1 MKKIKNILY
10 TILLMLIV
18 YFVYINLDDII
29 KNLKALIISK
39 SDLVIKE
46 PNSYKVDYTF
56 ENFNYKISYVPY
68 NKEEL
73 IDIYFNVLNNGY
85 NEFTFYCPK
94 EYKSC
99 TKDVENIGNDSKLM
113 SNINNYVHP
122 YNSFKTIK
130 TKVSS
135 NNEITLE
142 IQKKYSEEKINK
154 INELVNNV
162 ISELDLNNIDD
173 LTKIERIHN
182 YILNHTVYD
191 KNTNNF
197 DINSAYGSL
206 IEGHAVCSGYADA
219 FSIFMNIYK
228 IPNIRVSSENH
239 LWNLVY
245 INGKW
250 LHIDLTWD
258 DSENNKYDNN
268 YFLITKEK
276 LFSLDTKEH
285 NFDESFFIEAN

>member
-18 YFVYINLDDII
+18 YFVYINLDDIT
-29 KNLKALIISK
+29 KDLKALIVSK
-39 SDLVIKE
+39 NDLVIKE

-73 IDIYFNVLNNGY
+73 IDIYFNDLNNGY

-94 EYKSC
+94 EYKNC
-99 TKDVENIGNDSKLM
+99 TKDVESIGNDSKLM

>member
-18 YFVYINLDDII
+18 YFVYINLDDIT
-29 KNLKALIISK
+29 KDLKALIISK
-39 SDLVIKE
+39 NDLVIKE

-73 IDIYFNVLNNGY
+73 IDVYFNVLNNGY

-99 TKDVENIGNDSKLM
+99 TKDVESIGNDSKLM

>member
-18 YFVYINLDDII
+18 YYVYINLDDIT
-29 KNLKALIISK
+29 KDLKALIVSK
-39 SDLVIKE
+39 NDLVIKE

-99 TKDVENIGNDSKLM
+99 TKDVESIGNDSKLM

>member
-18 YFVYINLDDII
+18 YFVYINLDDIT
-29 KNLKALIISK
+29 KDLKALIISK
-39 SDLVIKE
+39 NDLVIKE

-99 TKDVENIGNDSKLM
+99 TKDVESIGNDSKLM

-191 KNTNNF
+191 KNTNSF

>member
-18 YFVYINLDDII
+18 YFVYINLDDIT
-29 KNLKALIISK
+29 KDLKALIVSK
-39 SDLVIKE
+39 NDLVIKE
-46 PNSYKVDYTF
+46 PNSYKVDYNF

-94 EYKSC
+94 EYKNC
-99 TKDVENIGNDSKLM
+99 TKDVESIGNDSKLM

-182 YILNHTVYD
+182 YILSHTVYD

>member
-18 YFVYINLDDII
+18 YFVYINLDDIT
-29 KNLKALIISK
+29 KDLKALIISK
-39 SDLVIKE
+39 NDLVIKE

-56 ENFNYKISYVPY
+56 ENFNYKVSYVPY

-94 EYKSC
+94 EYKNC
-99 TKDVENIGNDSKLM
+99 TKDVESIGNDSKLM
-113 SNINNYVHP
+113 SNINNYIHP

-154 INELVNNV
+154 INELINNV

>member
-18 YFVYINLDDII
+18 YFVYINLDDIT
-29 KNLKALIISK
+29 KDLKALIVSK
-39 SDLVIKE
+39 NDLVIKE

-56 ENFNYKISYVPY
+56 ENFNYKVSYVPY

-99 TKDVENIGNDSKLM
+99 TKDVESIGNDSKLM

-162 ISELDLNNIDD
+162 IGELDLNNIDD

>member
-18 YFVYINLDDII
+18 YFVYINLDDIT
-29 KNLKALIISK
+29 KDLKALIISK
-39 SDLVIKE
+39 NDLVIKE

-56 ENFNYKISYVPY
+56 ENFNYKVSYVPY

-94 EYKSC
+94 EYKNC
-99 TKDVENIGNDSKLM
+99 TKDVESIGNDSKLM
-113 SNINNYVHP
+113 SNINNYIHP

-135 NNEITLE
+135 NTEITLE

-154 INELVNNV
+154 INELINNV

>member
-18 YFVYINLDDII
+18 YFVYINLDDIT
-29 KNLKALIISK
+29 KDLKALIISK
-39 SDLVIKE
+39 NDLVIKE

-99 TKDVENIGNDSKLM
+99 TKDVESIGNDSKLM

-162 ISELDLNNIDD
+162 INELDLNNIDD

>member
-18 YFVYINLDDII
+18 YFVYINLDDIT
-29 KNLKALIISK
+29 KDLKALIVSRN
-39 SDLVIKE
+39 DLVIKE

-94 EYKSC
+94 EYKNC
-99 TKDVENIGNDSKLM
+99 TKDVESIGNDSKLM

-173 LTKIERIHN
+173 LTKIERIHS

-191 KNTNNF
+191 KNTKNF

>member
-18 YFVYINLDDII
+18 YFVYINLDDIT

-56 ENFNYKISYVPY
+56 ENFNYKVSYVPY

-99 TKDVENIGNDSKLM
+99 TKDVESIGNDSKLM

-162 ISELDLNNIDD
+162 INELDLNNIDD

>member
-18 YFVYINLDDII
+18 YFIYINLDDIT
-29 KNLKALIISK
+29 KDLKALIISK
-39 SDLVIKE
+39 NDLVIKE

-99 TKDVENIGNDSKLM
+99 TKDVESIGNDSKLM

-135 NNEITLE
+135 SNEITLE

-206 IEGHAVCSGYADA
+206 IEGHSVCSGYADA

>member
-18 YFVYINLDDII
+18 YFVYINLDDIT
-29 KNLKALIISK
+29 KDLKALIVSRN
-39 SDLVIKE
+39 DLVIKE

-99 TKDVENIGNDSKLM
+99 TKDVESIGNDSKLM

>member
-18 YFVYINLDDII
+18 YFVYINLDDIT
-29 KNLKALIISK
+29 KDLKALIVSK
-39 SDLVIKE
+39 NDLVIKE

-94 EYKSC
+94 EYKNC
-99 TKDVENIGNDSKLM
+99 TKDVESIGNDSKLM

-154 INELVNNV
+154 INELVNIV

>member
-18 YFVYINLDDII
+18 YFVYINLDDIT
-29 KNLKALIISK
+29 KDLKALIISK
-39 SDLVIKE
+39 NDLVIKE

-56 ENFNYKISYVPY
+56 ENFNYKVSYVPY
-68 NKEEL
+68 NKEDL

-99 TKDVENIGNDSKLM
+99 TKDVESIGNDSKLM

>member
-18 YFVYINLDDII
+18 YFVYINLDDIT
-29 KNLKALIISK
+29 KDLKALIVSRN
-39 SDLVIKE
+39 DLVIKE

-94 EYKSC
+94 EYKNC
-99 TKDVENIGNDSKLM
+99 TKDVESIGNDSKLM

-191 KNTNNF
+191 KNTKNF

>member
-18 YFVYINLDDII
+18 YFVYINLDDIT
-29 KNLKALIISK
+29 KDLKALIISK
-39 SDLVIKE
+39 NDLVIKE

-56 ENFNYKISYVPY
+56 ENFNYKVSYVPY

-94 EYKSC
+94 EYKNC
-99 TKDVENIGNDSKLM
+99 TKDVESIGNDSKLM

-191 KNTNNF
+191 KNTNSF

>member
-18 YFVYINLDDII
+18 YFVYINLDDIT
-29 KNLKALIISK
+29 KDLKALIISK
-39 SDLVIKE
+39 NDLVIKE
-46 PNSYKVDYTF
+46 PNTYKVDYTF

-94 EYKSC
+94 EYKNC
-99 TKDVENIGNDSKLM
+99 TKDVESIGNDSKLM

-191 KNTNNF
+191 KNTKNF

>member
-18 YFVYINLDDII
+18 YYVYINLDDIT
-29 KNLKALIISK
+29 KDLKALIISK
-39 SDLVIKE
+39 NDLVIKE

-94 EYKSC
+94 EYKNC
-99 TKDVENIGNDSKLM
+99 TKDVESIGNDSKLM

>member
-18 YFVYINLDDII
+18 YFVYINLDDIT
-29 KNLKALIISK
+29 KDLKALIVSK
-39 SDLVIKE
+39 NDLVIKE

-56 ENFNYKISYVPY
+56 ENFNYKVSYVPY

-73 IDIYFNVLNNGY
+73 MDIYFNVLNNGY

-94 EYKSC
+94 EYKNC
-99 TKDVENIGNDSKLM
+99 TKDVESIGNDSKLM

>member
-18 YFVYINLDDII
+18 YFVYINLDDIT
-29 KNLKALIISK
+29 KDLKALIISK
-39 SDLVIKE
+39 NDLVIKE

-94 EYKSC
+94 EYKNC
-99 TKDVENIGNDSKLM
+99 TKDVESIGNDSKLM

-191 KNTNNF
+191 KNTKNF